1 MKFSADRGTLMQ
13 TLARAQGIAD
23 KKGTV
28 SNILAHVLMESVDDS
43 TIRVKCTDYDVVL
56 LTTFPAKIE
65 KKGKIAINARSFY
78 DSLRLWQDSTV
89 EAEAL
94 PGGNVQC
101 RCGRTKANLMSFD
114 PDDFPLIEK
123 EEIAEGVT
131 IPARLLLHLAVRMTP
146 FMSDDPSR
154 MNLNGMLLKLRRS
167 EETADGQAGAIVTAV
182 ATDGHRLAVVE
193 REVPDVQL
201 PFEEKQAIVHRKG
214 VLEMRRLL
222 EDGADGDAV
231 LGFSM
236 GEVVIK
242 TETASL
248 YIRQIEEEYPNFTGV
263 IPGKFIGELRVNRA
277 ELTHAVKI
285 ASPIVDTHSQGI
297 RMVISKDRVVISG
310 SRSDL
315 GDVETEV
322 FAEYEGPELSVGYN
336 YRFLLD
342 ALGNV
347 DSEQVVL
354 GITGAESPSL
364 LKPEDETEQSLFVVM
379 PMELS

>member
-1 MKFSADRGTLMQ
+1 MKFSADRGTLMN
-13 TLARAQGIAD
+13 TLAKAQGIAD

-28 SNILAHVLMESVDDS
+28 SNVLAHVLMESVDDG
-43 TIRVKCTDYDVVL
+43 TVRVKCTDYDVVL
-56 LTTFPAKIE
+56 ITAFPAKIE
-65 KKGKIAINARSFY
+65 KGGKIAINARSFY

-89 EAEAL
+89 EIEAL

-101 RCGRTKANLMSFD
+101 QCGRTKANLMSFD
-114 PDDFPLIEK
+114 PEDFPLIEK

-131 IPARLLLHLAVRMTP
+131 VPAKLLSHLAQRMTP

-154 MNLNGMLLKLRRS
+154 MNLNGMLIKLRKG
-167 EETADGQAGAIVTAV
+167 EEGAILTAV

-193 REVPDVQL
+193 REVPGAEL

-222 EDGADGDAV
+222 EDSADGDAT
-231 LGFSM
+231 LGFAM
-236 GEVVIK
+236 GEIVIR

-248 YIRQIEEEYPNFTGV
+248 YIRQIEEEYPNYSGV
-263 IPGKFIGELRVNRA
+263 IPSKFIGELRVNRA

-285 ASPIVDTHSQGI
+285 ASPIVDSHSQGI
-297 RMVISKDRVVISG
+297 RMVIAKDRVVITG

-315 GDVETEV
+315 GNVETEV
-322 FAEYEGPELSVGYN
+322 FAEYEGPELTVGYN

-342 ALGNV
+342 SLGNV

-364 LKPEDETEQSLFVVM
+364 LKPEDETEQSQFVIM

>member
-1 MKFSADRGTLMQ
+1 MKFSADRGTLMN
-13 TLARAQGIAD
+13 TLAKAQGIAD

-28 SNILAHVLMESVDDS
+28 SNVLAHVLMESVDDE
-43 TIRVKCTDYDVVL
+43 TVRVKCTDYDVVL
-56 LTTFPAKIE
+56 ITAFPAKIE
-65 KKGKIAINARSFY
+65 KGGKIAINARSFY

-89 EAEAL
+89 EVEAL

-101 RCGRTKANLMSFD
+101 QCGRTKANLMSFD
-114 PDDFPLIEK
+114 PEDFPLIEK
-123 EEIAEGVT
+123 EEAAEGVT
-131 IPARLLLHLAVRMTP
+131 VPAKLLSHLAQRMIP

-154 MNLNGMLLKLRRS
+154 MNLNGMLIKLRKG
-167 EETADGQAGAIVTAV
+167 EEGAVITAV

-193 REVPDVQL
+193 REVPGAEL

-222 EDGADGDAV
+222 EDCVDGEAT
-231 LGFSM
+231 LGFAM
-236 GEVVIK
+236 GEIVIR
-242 TETASL
+242 TDTASL
-248 YIRQIEEEYPNFTGV
+248 YVRQIEEEYPNYSGV
-263 IPGKFIGELRVNRA
+263 IPSKFIGELRVNRA

-285 ASPIVDTHSQGI
+285 ASPIVDSHSQGI
-297 RMVISKDRVVISG
+297 RMVISRDRVVITG

-315 GDVETEV
+315 GNVETEV
-322 FAEYEGPELSVGYN
+322 FAEYEGPELTVGYN

-342 ALGNV
+342 SLGNV

-364 LKPEDETEQSLFVVM
+364 LKPEDETEQSQFVIM

>member
-13 TLARAQGIAD
+13 TLAKAQGIAD

-28 SNILAHVLMESVDDS
+28 SNILAHVLMESADDE
-43 TIRVKCTDYDVVL
+43 TILVKCTDYDVVL
-56 LTTFPAKIE
+56 LTSFPAKIE
-65 KKGKIAINARSFY
+65 KGGKIAINARSFY
-78 DSLRLWQDSTV
+78 DSLRLWQDATV
-89 EAEAL
+89 DVEAL

-101 RCGRTKANLMSFD
+101 QCGRTKANLMSFD
-114 PDDFPLIEK
+114 PEDFPLIEK
-123 EEIAEGVT
+123 EEIAEGV
-131 IPARLLLHLAVRMTP
+131 IVPARLLSHLAQRMTP

-154 MNLNGMLLKLRRS
+154 MNLNGMLLKLRKVEKT
-167 EETADGQAGAIVTAV
+167 EESDAGAVVTAV

-193 REVPDVQL
+193 REVPGAVL
-201 PFEEKQAIVHRKG
+201 PFDEKQAIVHRKG

-222 EDGADGDAV
+222 EDDIESEAT

-236 GEVVIK
+236 GEVVVK
-242 TETASL
+242 TEAAAL
-248 YIRQIEEEYPNFTGV
+248 YVRQIEEEYPNYSGV
-263 IPGKFIGELRVNRA
+263 IPGKFIGELRINRA
-277 ELTHAVKI
+277 ELTNAVKI

-315 GDVETEV
+315 GNVETEV
-322 FAEYEGPELSVGYN
+322 FAEYEGPELTVGYN
-336 YRFLLD
+336 FRFLLD
-342 ALGNV
+342 SLGNV

-364 LKPEDETEQSLFVVM
+364 LKPEDETEQSQFVIM

>member
-13 TLARAQGIAD
+13 TLAKAQGIAD

-28 SNILAHVLMESVDDS
+28 SNVLAHVLLESMDDGS
-43 TIRVKCTDYDVVL
+43 VRVKCTDYDVVL
-56 LTTFPAKIE
+56 ITSFPARIE
-65 KKGKIAINARSFY
+65 KSGKIAINARSFY

-89 EAEAL
+89 DLESL

-101 RCGRTKANLMSFD
+101 QCGRTKANLMSFD
-114 PDDFPLIEK
+114 PEDFPLIEK

-131 IPARLLLHLAVRMTP
+131 VPARLLSHLALRMIP

-154 MNLNGMLLKLRRS
+154 MNLNGMLIKLRRP
-167 EETADGQAGAIVTAV
+167 EGVGEGEAGAVITAV

-193 REVPDVQL
+193 REVSDAVL
-201 PFEEKQAIVHRKG
+201 PFEEKQAIIHRKG
-214 VLEMRRLL
+214 VVEMRRLL
-222 EDGADGDAV
+222 EDCVDGEVV
-231 LGFSM
+231 LGFAM
-236 GEVVIK
+236 GEIVLR

-248 YIRQIEEEYPNFTGV
+248 YVRQIEEEYPNYTGV
-263 IPGKFIGELRVNRA
+263 IPGKFIGELRVNRI

-297 RMVISKDRVVISG
+297 RMTISKDRVAISG

-315 GDVETEV
+315 GNVETEV
-322 FAEYEGPELSVGYN
+322 FAEYEGPELTVGYN

-342 ALGNV
+342 SLGNI
-347 DSEQVVL
+347 DSEQVIL

-364 LKPEDETEQSLFVVM
+364 LTPEDETEQSQFVIM